1 MNTAT
6 VPGSLDR
13 VAHRCDR
20 WWNDPIV
27 LAGTTV
33 AEPVVPVG
41 VPAAVPEVDCPPEP
55 VADVPVAA
63 GEAGET
69 VAGAPVAPP
78 VAAGPVL

>member
-13 VAHRCDR
+13 AAHRRDR
-20 WWNDPIV
+20 WWNDPFV

-41 VPAAVPEVDCPPEP
+41 VPEVDCPPEP
-55 VADVPVAA
+55 AADAPVAA
-63 GEAGET
+63 GEAGVAG
-69 VAGAPVAPP
+69 VAGAPVAPA